1 MKYRVV
7 ITGMGAVT
15 PIGNE
20 IETFWS
26 NIKKGHCGID
36 FIQSFDTSDFKV
48 KIAAEVK
55 DIDKQNIL
63 DFKERKRMD
72 RFTQMAMIAADEA
85 IKNSGLEMN
94 ENSGND
100 WGVILGTGIGGF
112 STVEKE
118 NEKIVT
124 KGPKR
129 VSPFFIPMAISNIAS
144 ANVAIKYGL
153 KGICETVVTACAS
166 GASAIHYAYRLLQQ
180 GIAPVILCGGTEA
193 AITPLSVAG
202 FSSMGALCSH
212 NQPERASLPFDVDRS
227 GFVIGEGSGLV
238 IMETLENAQKRGARI
253 YAEIVGCGA
262 TCDAYHITAPDPK
275 GEGGARA
282 MQKAIIEGAVTPADI
297 SYINA
302 HGTGTLYNDLCE
314 TKAIKN
320 VFDEHAYSVPVSST
334 KSMTAH
340 MLGAAGAIETIVCI
354 KAMQDH
360 FIPPTICLE
369 NPDPECDLDYVPKEG
384 RNRDLEYT
392 LSNSFGF
399 GGHNVSILLKNWQSN
414 KECKELT

>member
-1 MKYRVV
+1 LKHRVV

-15 PIGNE
+15 PIGNG
-20 IETFWS
+20 IDDFWL
-26 NIKKGHCGID
+26 NVKKGCCGVD
-36 FIQSFDTSDFKV
+36 FIQSFDTNDFKV

-55 DIDKQNIL
+55 NIDKNNIL
-63 DFKERKRMD
+63 DFKEAKRMD
-72 RFTQMAMIAADEA
+72 RFSQMAMIAADEA
-85 IKNSGLEMN
+85 IKDSGLDSNISNIERD
-94 ENSGND
+94 D

-118 NEKIVT
+118 NEKIIT

-153 KGICETVVTACAS
+153 KGICESVITACAS
-166 GASAIHYAYRLLQQ
+166 GASAIHYAFRLLQQ
-180 GIAPVILCGGTEA
+180 GMATVILSGGTEA
-193 AITPLSVAG
+193 AITPLAVAG

-212 NQPERASLPFDVDRS
+212 NQPERASIPFDAERS
-227 GFVIGEGSGLV
+227 GFVMGEGSGILV
-238 IMETLENAQKRGARI
+238 METLESAQKRGARI
-253 YAEIVGCGA
+253 YAEIIGCGV
-262 TCDAYHITAPDPK
+262 TCDAYHITAPDPT
-275 GEGGARA
+275 GEGGAGAIR
-282 MQKAIIEGAVTPADI
+282 KAIIEGGITPGDV

-302 HGTGTLYNDLCE
+302 HGTGTPYNDICE

-320 VFDEHAYSVPVSST
+320 VFQKQAYSVPISST

-340 MLGAAGAIETIVCI
+340 MLGAAGAVEAIVCI

-360 FIPPTICLE
+360 FVPPTIGLE

-384 RNRDLEYT
+384 RDANLEYT

-399 GGHNVSILLKNWQSN
+399 GGHNVSLLLKNWHSEKESN
-414 KECKELT
+414 

>member
-1 MKYRVV
+1 MKQRVV

-26 NIKKGHCGID
+26 NIKKGRCGID

-85 IKNSGLEMN
+85 IKNSGLEIN
-94 ENSGND
+94 ENSGKD

-212 NQPERASLPFDVDRS
+212 NQPERASLPFDVERS
-227 GFVIGEGSGLV
+227 GFVIGEGSGIV
-238 IMETLENAQKRGARI
+238 IMETLENAQKRGAKI

-262 TCDAYHITAPDPK
+262 TCDAYHITAPDPQ

-282 MQKAIIEGAVTPADI
+282 MEKAIIEGELTPADI

-320 VFDEHAYSVPVSST
+320 VFKEHAYSVPISST

-340 MLGAAGAIETIVCI
+340 MLGAAGAIEAIVCI
-354 KAMQDH
+354 KAMQDS
-360 FIPPTICLE
+360 FIPPTIGLE

-384 RNRDLEYT
+384 RNGDLAYT

-399 GGHNVSILLKNWQSN
+399 GGHNVSLLLKNWESS
-414 KECKELT
+414 